1 MINNIAMQILQK
13 MPAFKQMSPI
23 INNLQM
29 AQNPMAILQQRFGAD
44 PAFQKAMETIKGKS
58 PQEIE
63 QFAKNMFF
71 TQTNIKL

>member
-1 MINNIAMQILQK
+1 MNNIAMKILQQ
-13 MPAFKQMSPI
+13 MPAFKQ
-23 INNLQM
+23 INPMLGMLQN
-29 AQNPMAILQQRFGAD
+29 AQNPMAMLQQQFGND
-44 PAFQKAMETIKGKS
+44 PAFQKAMETVKGKS

>member
-1 MINNIAMQILQK
+1 MNNIAMQILQQL
-13 MPAFKQMSPI
+13 PVFKQ
-23 INNLQM
+23 INPLINSLQCSD
-29 AQNPMAILQQRFGAD
+29 NPMAFLQQQFGND
-44 PAFQKAMETIKGKS
+44 PAFQKAMDTARGKS

>member
-1 MINNIAMQILQK
+1 MNNLAMQILQQ
-13 MPAFKQMSPI
+13 MPVFNQ
-23 INNLQM
+23 INPMLNMLQN
-29 AQNPMAILQQRFGAD
+29 AQNPMALLQQRYGND
-44 PAFQKAMETIKGKS
+44 PAFQKAMETVKGKS

>member
-1 MINNIAMQILQK
+1 MINNIAMQILQQ
-13 MPAFKQMSPI
+13 MPAFKQMSPL
-23 INNLQM
+23 INNLQN
-29 AQNPMAILQQRFGAD
+29 AQNPMALLQQQFGND
-44 PAFQKAMETIKGKS
+44 PAFQKAMETFKGKS

>member
-1 MINNIAMQILQK
+1 MNNLAMQILQQ
-13 MPAFKQMSPI
+13 MPVFKQ
-23 INNLQM
+23 INPMLNMLQNS
-29 AQNPMAILQQRFGAD
+29 QNPMALLQQKYGND
-44 PAFQKAMETIKGKS
+44 PAFQRAIETVRGKS